1 MKHNFKRGI
10 AALMAAS
17 VMALTL
23 AGCGGDSGKGTAQTP
38 AAQTTADS
46 GQTQTPKG
54 TGDSQ
59 SGETAAAG
67 DGSVIDFDAEPYE
80 VVMEVLNLGQ
90 DYPDLPEIEAA
101 INEITLPAINCTLK
115 IQPIHIGDHA
125 TKLSLAAAGG
135 DKFDLVYTGTTT
147 SLSSLVSDGVLVP
160 LNDIAA
166 THAPE
171 LLAKAGDL
179 AEAGKIDGELYTLP
193 ADLYPAAGGA
203 VVYNVDMAKQYGLEL
218 PEKITSWRDLEPVAE
233 TLAKNGVYL
242 MTPGDGGTG
251 MIMGYCSD
259 IAADF
264 GGDYNYGVIMKNGD
278 TTIENFYET
287 DFFMDYCKMMKEWR
301 DKGYIPADCMT
312 SGENAQDVFKVG
324 KTFCQGIKYTPT
336 EIAGN
341 KNKYDFEVEFIVSRE
356 PILSTEFVIQYAW
369 GICITSEQPERAM
382 DMLNLIYTNSDVGNL
397 LMYGL
402 EGKEYEK
409 VSEHIIRMPEGVTP
423 QNTGY
428 SVNFLRAG
436 DFLDMYQ
443 WEPNTE
449 DFYTDLPAFQEQ
461 AEKSYILGYT
471 FNADPVSTQL
481 AAVTNVVSEYRPGL
495 ICGNVD
501 DVDAAVAQFQ
511 EKLEQA
517 GILDIIAENQR
528 QLNEWLAANK

>member
-1 MKHNFKRGI
+1 MKHYFKRGI
-10 AALMAAS
+10 AVLMAAS

-23 AGCGGDSGKGTAQTP
+23 AGCGGSGKDTGKDTAKDTAQKT
-38 AAQTTADS
+38 AADS
-46 GQTQTPKG
+46 KPAVEST
-54 TGDSQ
+54 
-59 SGETAAAG
+59 AG
-67 DGSVIDFDAEPYE
+67 DPAVDFDAEPYE

-101 INEITLPAINCTLK
+101 INEISLPAINCTLK

-160 LNDIAA
+160 LDDIAA
-166 THAPE
+166 TYAPE
-171 LLAKAGDL
+171 LLAKVGDL
-179 AEAGKIDGELYTLP
+179 VEAGKINGQLYTLP
-193 ADLYPAAGGA
+193 ADLYPAFGGA
-203 VVYNVDMAKQYGLEL
+203 IMYNADMARQYGIEM
-218 PEKITSWRDLEPVAE
+218 PEKITSWRELEPAAE
-233 TLAKNGVYL
+233 ILAKNGVYL
-242 MTPGDGGTG
+242 MTPGDGGVG
-251 MIMGYCSD
+251 MTMGYCSD

-278 TTIENFYET
+278 TTIEDFYKT
-287 DFFMDYCKMMKEWR
+287 DFFLEYCKMMKEWH
-301 DKGYIPADCMT
+301 DKGYIPADSMT

-324 KTFCQGIKYTPT
+324 KTFCQGTKYTPS
-336 EIAGN
+336 EMAGN
-341 KNKYDFEVEFIVSRE
+341 KNKYDFEAAYTVSKE
-356 PILSTEFVIQYAW
+356 PMLGTEGVIQYAW

-382 DMLNLIYTNSDVGNL
+382 AMLNLIYTNSDVGNL
-397 LMYGL
+397 LMYGM

-436 DFLDMYQ
+436 DFMDMYQ

-449 DFYTDLPAFQEQ
+449 DFYNELRDFQES
-461 AEKSYILGYT
+461 AEKSAILGYT
-471 FNADPVSTQL
+471 FDATPVSTQL
-481 AAVTNVVSEYRPGL
+481 AAVSNVVAEYRPGL
-495 ICGNVD
+495 LCGNVD
-501 DVDAAVAQFQ
+501 DVDAAIAQFQ

-517 GILDIIAENQR
+517 GLLDIIEENQK